1 MPRLFHEIITEL
13 AANSL
18 TKDKVALVYGQASFT
33 YAQLEKA
40 ANLWATALVKRGV
53 KPHNKVAVL
62 LPPSPEQLLLLL
74 ATSRIG
80 VTYVPLDPQLK
91 CPLER
96 ITRILR
102 DSEPT
107 LLVTTH
113 DVLTARGLE
122 HPKDRTL
129 ALEDF
134 TPIVPVPTE
143 SPVMSP
149 DLSDADAYIV
159 YTSGTTGE
167 PKGVPIGHSGMVDYW
182 FPFLRDH
189 IDLGNSSR
197 IASVISPAFDA
208 NIWEFLVAAAS
219 KGTLVI
225 AEQSVRDDL
234 NQLKQF
240 IKTHKITAI
249 TLVPA
254 QLRAWDLAKDLLEL
268 KKTGLQT
275 VFSTGEACTADI
287 VNAFDAAGVNI
298 VNCYGPTELTFGL
311 SAQLVTVDAVKDKMV
326 PISLAHSDEIKLYLM
341 DENTSRIKPL
351 EAAKAGEQ
359 GVLLF
364 DSPYMTRGYLNRPED
379 TKKNFIEYTA
389 PNSTASKKLY
399 NSGDVVKVEKAE
411 DGKLSLFYLR
421 RSSDSRSL
429 KINGVL
435 VNLNESESQIRAIPA
450 IQNAAVVAVKN
461 RAGQR
466 RLVAFIHTV
475 SDEPINVRKIRRVLE
490 ETLVPVA
497 IPTHYYSIESLP
509 LTTNGKLD
517 YEKLKSMAEENIQK
531 EYESAPENPP
541 QIPLQEKLSD
551 IWKGILGITNGN
563 PIDIDTT
570 FEEFGGTSIQ
580 IAKLV
585 YEVNRAFSISSST
598 VDMTKYGFSGS
609 QGIPFTI
616 RNLARYIHTKRWEKL
631 PSSTDL
637 LMGTDTSDKT
647 PVFLVPA
654 LTGESDVT
662 YAGLAQEL
670 QEILDTNIYGL
681 SCRGLYEPYDIHD
694 GLEEWAKDL
703 ANSITKNHPKGKVIL
718 LGWSLGGVLAL
729 KIAEILEK
737 KNRVVEFIGM
747 IDSASPL
754 VYQKMSEEEYAKE
767 IIAIANQLGEKIL
780 KQTNILTLRVDSLAK
795 YTKEEQIDLVF
806 NELLGYANDD
816 DMVINLLTISKVN
829 LKSILT
835 CAVEGTRKPPNSY
848 NTKASEKQFGD
859 SLGWRLRKGITL
871 SASSLLGDHFSIIDN
886 PDRRRPLIQALTDDI
901 KEWLT
906 TSPTLAVAD
915 VTAVVPQLPADLAA
929 FLQQTVIH
937 TMSQFYGVAP
947 FPGAPKGN
955 HSPPPVLSQGASSHA
970 TGSPPHAAP
979 PTEGRTSPRA
989 N

>member
-18 TKDKVALVYGQASFT
+18 TKDKIALVFGQASFT

-40 ANLWATALVKRGV
+40 ANLWAGALMKRGV
-53 KPHNKVAVL
+53 KPYNKVAVL

-74 ATSRIG
+74 ATSKMG
-80 VTYVPLDPQLK
+80 ATYVPLDPQLK

-102 DSEPT
+102 DSDPK

-122 HPKDRTL
+122 HPADRTL

-134 TPIVPVPTE
+134 KSIVPVPTE
-143 SPVMSP
+143 SPVMSQ
-149 DLSDADAYIV
+149 DLSDVDAYIV

-189 IDLGNSSR
+189 IDLGKAPR

-268 KKTGLQT
+268 KKAGLQT

-287 VNAFDAAGVNI
+287 VSAFDTAGVTI

-311 SAQLVTVDAVKDKMV
+311 SAQLVTADAVKDKMV

-351 EAAKAGEQ
+351 EAAEAGEK

-364 DSPYMTRGYLNRPED
+364 GSPYMTRGYLNRPAD
-379 TKKNFIEYTA
+379 TEKNFIQYTA

-399 NSGDVVKVEKAE
+399 NSGDVVKVEK
-411 DGKLSLFYLR
+411 DGDQKISLFYLS

-435 VNLNESESQIRAIPA
+435 VNLNESESQIRDIAG

-461 RAGQR
+461 IAGER
-466 RLVAFIHTV
+466 RLVAFIHT
-475 SDEPINVRKIRRVLE
+475 SSSREPINVRKIRKALE
-490 ETLVPVA
+490 DTLVPVA
-497 IPTHYYSIESLP
+497 IPTHYYSMENLP

-517 YEKLKSMAEENIQK
+517 YEKLKLQAEENIQK
-531 EYESAPENPP
+531 EYESAPKNPP

-563 PIDIDTT
+563 PLDIDTT

-580 IAKLV
+580 IGRLNH
-585 YEVNRAFSISSST
+585 EINRAFSIASST
-598 VDMTKYGFSGS
+598 VDMSKYGFSGRE
-609 QGIPFTI
+609 GTRFTI
-616 RNLARYIHTKRWEKL
+616 RNLARYIHTKRWEKM

-637 LMGTDTSDKT
+637 LMGTDTSEKT

-747 IDSASPL
+747 IDSTSPL
-754 VYQKMSEEEYAKE
+754 VYQNMSQEEYAKE

-780 KQTNILTLRVDSLAK
+780 KQTNILTLRVDSLASH
-795 YTKEEQIDLVF
+795 TKEEQIDLVF
-806 NELLGYANDD
+806 NELLQHANENETA
-816 DMVINLLTISKVN
+816 VNLLTISKIN
-829 LKSILT
+829 LKSILM
-835 CAVEGTRKPPNSY
+835 CSFEGTRRPPNSY
-848 NTKASEKQFGD
+848 NTRASERQFGD

-871 SASSLLGDHFSIIDN
+871 SASSLPGDHFSIIDN
-886 PDRRRPLIQALTDDI
+886 SDRRRPLIQALTDDI

-915 VTAVVPQLPADLAA
+915 VTGVVSQLPPDLAA
-929 FLQQTVIH
+929 LLQQTLMQ
-937 TMSQFYGVAP
+937 TMSHFYGVAP
-947 FPGAPKGN
+947 LPAAPKGN
-955 HSPPPVLSQGASSHA
+955 HSPPVLSQVSSSHA
-970 TGSPPHAAP
+970 AGSAP
-979 PTEGRTSPRA
+979 PTEGRTSPRV